1 MKTPILAI
9 TLIALG
15 FATTAT
21 AQRGDGPGRQEFRK
35 DIEVRIDDRSN
46 FGEPGQGFERMARA
60 LELTDDQ
67 KAKIEALQVP
77 HMKKMQAYRNQ
88 LGEKKAQE
96 RTLVTADKP
105 DSKKI
110 NALIEDIGNI
120 QTEMKKAQVAHRLEI
135 RALLTEKQQVK
146 FDAMA
151 QRMGK
156 RGPHEALGYQQNW
169 K

>member
-9 TLIALG
+9 TFIALG
-15 FATTAT
+15 FASTAT

-46 FGEPGQGFERMARA
+46 FRGPGQGFERMVQV
-60 LELTDDQ
+60 LDLTDEQ
-67 KAKIEALQVP
+67 KTKIEALQVP

-96 RTLVTADKP
+96 RTLVTSEKP

-110 NALIEDIGNI
+110 NALIEEIGKI
-120 QTEMKKAQVAHRLEI
+120 QTDMKKAQVAHRLEI
-135 RALLTEKQQVK
+135 RALLTDIQQIK
-146 FDAMA
+146 FDSMG
-151 QRMGK
+151 QRMGNRTK
-156 RGPHEALGYQQNW
+156 RDGCAYQPNW